1 MTSIVSRVPAERLAD
16 LPDTARGLTT
26 SEVVERRAR
35 YGPNAIFESA
45 PGGWTQIARDTVRD
59 PMIWFLL
66 IVGALF
72 AAIGDYTEA
81 VVLAV
86 AIVPLMGMDAWL
98 HRRTQASHSRLATH
112 SIVIRGDAT
121 REVEAIELV
130 PGDLVRVSA
139 GEPFPADGM
148 IVAGE
153 LLQAGSP
160 HELRVG
166 PNVQPRIQETLKQ

>member
-1 MTSIVSRVPAERLAD
+1 MDTNRTRHGARSDDLVSGD
-16 LPDTARGLTT
+16 Y
-26 SEVVERRAR
+26 RRA
-35 YGPNAIFESA
+35 
-45 PGGWTQIARDTVRD
+45 
-59 PMIWFLL
+59 
-66 IVGALF
+66 AL
-72 AAIGDYTEA
+72 AIGDYTEA

-98 HRRTQASHSRLATH
+98 HRRTQASVQSLHSRLATH